1 MPCTAGFQ
9 EVDRLSGRA
18 DAEEHLEEP
27 IVSVVVPAYNAEQT
41 VAATLDSLQAQTLAG
56 WEAIVVD
63 DGSTD
68 DTAGLV
74 EARALLDPRLRLVRQ
89 ANGGVSAARN
99 AGIAAA
105 RARWL
110 VFLDADDW
118 LAPDALA
125 RLHATL
131 VARPQLDAVHCGWTR
146 IAPDGRQV
154 EEICPRSEEDM
165 FGWHAHNCA
174 FAIHAVM
181 VSRELVRRAGGFDP
195 GLTTCE
201 DWDLWMRLSRLGA
214 CWGRVDAQLA
224 YYRMRKASASMA
236 SRRLLD
242 DGLAVIDRAHGPD
255 ERLADEPH
263 ERRDGEDVSQRTRA
277 RLVHAVYSSG
287 LALGQGHDAVA
298 LLGAVA
304 GDRCEELG
312 TNEIAYA
319 LFDAVPLGAGT
330 ISSDWPSFSTELV
343 DHVARFLDELE
354 RISGAPQLALRTKR
368 MLERLVAD
376 GGPTSSL
383 FGRIDAAAVDLE
395 RPLTEIRVADGTE
408 RLLVQPS
415 YDGLALPKLELPAFD
430 GRVPAELI
438 ADAVADEHAWELLG
452 AFLGATVAD
461 ELEVAGGGGRLV
473 VQRRGHTLVDEAEVA
488 TDQPLDRLVHDY
500 TGWELLLQE
509 VCGDP
514 ETGNAA
520 FYDAECDDQLA
531 PVRRERVDTGWVAVE
546 LSEPLPEIACD
557 GLLRVAASVGGATLA
572 AIEIEP
578 IQGRVTAGAL
588 RREICTQAGFE
599 LCRLAVREG
608 LLGRPLLDGSSLRE
622 RLRAAAAARAAT
634 PPAAAEAPAGLS
646 LAPGWERHAARAV
659 DGAGSA
665 YVIGRRRGAVTGL
678 SGSRVAAV
686 PRTAAGEAVACA
698 RAVGDPV
705 IAVGTPGPDAAAVY
719 APDIVWD
726 GRQVEDSNRADPA
739 APATDAGVRAGPG
752 RAFFEA
758 LFASGADPWGYTS
771 AYEQGKYDQTLSLID
786 GSRPRRALE
795 LACAEGHFTRQLAPR
810 VEQLVASDVSTV
822 ALRRARQ
829 RCADLDNVE
838 FEYHDLF
845 SDPIS
850 GRYDLIVCSE
860 VLYYAG
866 DRGRLDHA
874 AQSIAAALEPGGIF
888 VGAHANLLVD
898 DPEKPGFDWDVP
910 FGARVIEEALTH
922 AGLELVRELANPLYR
937 VQAYGPAPRRRPWR
951 RRSSP
956 RRDEAALPASLPRV
970 VEERFRW
977 EGGTP
982 TPTPGSG
989 EPVSWE
995 LPILMYHRVAP
1006 TGHERLREWRLTPDQ
1021 FEAQLHYL
1029 RTAGYSSAGFE
1040 EWRQAAARHEPLP
1053 GRRVMLTFD
1062 DGYED
1067 FAEHAYPLLRQYE
1080 LEATVFL
1087 VSERVGLTN
1096 EWDRGYGETVPLMD
1110 WETIRALDGHGVE
1123 FGGHSASHPML
1134 TALGLDEV
1142 VREASRCRAEL
1153 VEQLGH
1159 LVRPFAYPYG
1169 DTDAAVAR
1177 MVGACGFEY
1186 GVTTAGYAASASIP
1200 MLSLPRI
1207 DVPGTSSFDDF
1218 VRTLAPVS

>member
-1 MPCTAGFQ
+1 MDRLTTGA
-9 EVDRLSGRA
+9 VDR
-18 DAEEHLEEP
+18 DE
-27 IVSVVVPAYNAEQT
+27 SVEAPVVTVVIPAYNAEQT
-41 VAATLDSLQAQTLAG
+41 VAAALDSLQAQTLTA
-56 WEAIVVD
+56 WEAVVVD

-68 DTAGLV
+68 DTAALV
-74 EARALLDPRLRLVRQ
+74 EAQASRDSRVRLVHQ
-89 ANGGVSAARN
+89 ANAGVSAARN
-99 AGIAAA
+99 AGIEAA
-105 RARWL
+105 RAGWL

-118 LAPDALA
+118 LAPEALA
-125 RLHATL
+125 RLHEAL
-131 VARPQLDAVHCGWTR
+131 AERPQLDAVHCGWTR

-181 VSRELVRRAGGFDP
+181 VRRELVRRAGGFDP
-195 GLTTCE
+195 DLSTCE

-214 CWGRVDAQLA
+214 SWGRVDAQLA

-236 SRRLLD
+236 SRQLLD
-242 DGLAVIDRAHGPD
+242 DGLVVIDRAHGPD
-255 ERLADEPH
+255 ARLDHEPH
-263 ERRDGEDVSQRTRA
+263 ERCDGEDVGQRTRA
-277 RLVHAVYSSG
+277 RLVHAVYSAA

-298 LLGAVA
+298 MLDAVA
-304 GDRCEELG
+304 GDRCEDLG
-312 TNEIAYA
+312 SSDVAYA

-343 DHVARFLDELE
+343 DHVARFLDRLE

-376 GGPTSSL
+376 GGTTSSL

-395 RPLTEIRVADGTE
+395 RPLSDIAVAEGTE

-415 YDGLALPKLELPAFD
+415 YGGLALQKLELPAFD
-430 GRVPAELI
+430 GRVPASLV
-438 ADAVADEHAWELLG
+438 ADAVVAEQAWELLG
-452 AFLGATVAD
+452 AFLGATVAR
-461 ELEVAGGGGRLV
+461 ELDVGRGDGRLV
-473 VQRRGHTLVDEAEVA
+473 VRRRGHTLVDESVES
-488 TDQPLDRLVHDY
+488 DRPLEQVVHDY
-500 TGWELLLQE
+500 AGWELLLQE

-520 FYDAECDDQLA
+520 FYDAAHDDELVPA
-531 PVRRERVDTGWVAVE
+531 GRERASGGWAAVE
-546 LSEPLPEIACD
+546 LSAPLPEIL
-557 GLLRVAASVGGATLA
+557 GEGTLRVAAGVGGATLA
-572 AIEIEP
+572 AVEVEP
-578 IQGRVTAGAL
+578 VDGRVTAGAL

-608 LLGRPLLDGSSLRE
+608 LIGRPLLDGSTLRE
-622 RLRAAAAARAAT
+622 RLRAAAAARAAV
-634 PPAAAEAPAGLS
+634 PAAAAAAPEGSS
-646 LAPGWERHAARAV
+646 LAPGWERHATRALE
-659 DGAGSA
+659 GADSG
-665 YVIGRRRGAVTGL
+665 YVIARRRGAVTGL
-678 SGSRVAAV
+678 SGSRAAAV
-686 PRTAAGEAVACA
+686 PRAAASEAVAAA
-698 RAVGDPV
+698 RAAGDPV
-705 IAVGTPGPDAAAVY
+705 IEVGEPAPGAAAIY

-726 GRQVEDSNRADPA
+726 GRSLEDSHAVEPPV
-739 APATDAGVRAGPG
+739 PATDAGVRPGPG

-771 AYEQGKYDQTLSLID
+771 EYEQGKYDQTLSLID
-786 GSRPRRALE
+786 ARPERALE
-795 LACAEGHFTRQLAPR
+795 LACAEGHFTRQLAPH
-810 VEQLVASDVSTV
+810 VERLVASDVSTV

-829 RCADLDNVE
+829 RCADLDNVD

-845 SDPIS
+845 SDPIA

-866 DRGRLDHA
+866 DRDRLDHA
-874 AQSIAAALEPGGIF
+874 ARSIAAALAPDGSF

-898 DPEKPGFDWDVP
+898 DPGKPGFDWDVP
-910 FGARVIEEALTH
+910 FGARVIEEALTS
-922 AGLELVRELANPLYR
+922 AGLERVRELANPLYR
-937 VQAYGPAPRRRPWR
+937 VQAYRHAPRRLPWR
-951 RRSSP
+951 RRTRP
-956 RRDEAALPASLPRV
+956 RREQASLPASLPRV

-977 EGGTP
+977 QGGTP

-1029 RTAGYSSAGFE
+1029 RTAGYGSASFE
-1040 EWRQAAARHEPLP
+1040 EWRQAAERHEPLP

-1110 WETIRALDGHGVE
+1110 WDTIRALDGHGVE

-1142 VREASRCRAEL
+1142 VREASRCRAQL

-1218 VRTLAPVS
+1218 VRTLAPVG